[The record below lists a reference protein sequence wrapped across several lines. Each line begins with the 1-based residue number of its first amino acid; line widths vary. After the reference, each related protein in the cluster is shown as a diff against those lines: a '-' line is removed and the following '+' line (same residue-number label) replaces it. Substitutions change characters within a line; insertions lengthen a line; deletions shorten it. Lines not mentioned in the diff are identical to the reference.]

1 MLLRI
6 ATIMTLALFALATP
20 TSASYE
26 TGWYA
31 YSAGDFATA
40 RREWLPLAEDGD
52 ARSQYQLGLM
62 ELKGEGAAADAAIV
76 LKWFRLAAD
85 QGYTPSLVNLAEFY
99 YTGRGATHDHDQA
112 ASLYTTA
119 ARQGNA
125 EAQYALGSLYI
136 REHGVEKDLT
146 RAHMWLSIAGMR
158 GLRIARNR
166 RSEIEPMM
174 TADQLAEAET
184 LRQKQLGLN

>member
-40 RREWLPLAEDGD
+40 RREWLPLAEGGD

-62 ELKGEGAAADAAIV
+62 ELKGEGAAADAAIA

-85 QGYTPSLVNLAEFY
+85 QGYTPSLVNLAELY

-125 EAQYALGSLYI
+125 EAQYALGSLYT
-136 REHGVEKDLT
+136 RGHGVEKDLT

-174 TADQLAEAET
+174 TADQLAEAKT